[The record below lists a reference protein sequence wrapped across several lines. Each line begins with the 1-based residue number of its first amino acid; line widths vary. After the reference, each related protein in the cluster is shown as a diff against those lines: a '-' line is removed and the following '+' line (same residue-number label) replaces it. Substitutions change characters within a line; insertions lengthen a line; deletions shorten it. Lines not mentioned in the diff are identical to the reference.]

1 MSQNKQ
7 QKATFGGFD
16 FSNIKGDLLGGL
28 TGAIIALPMGLAFG
42 IQSGLGAEAGL
53 YTAIILAIVAAF
65 VGGTKT
71 LLSDP
76 TGPMTVVAATIVSGA
91 LVVVND
97 DLTMAMPIIMAT
109 FVLSGIFQ
117 IIFGFLGIAKLV
129 KFMPYPVIS
138 GFMGGIGVIIIILQL
153 FPLLGHASPR
163 GMLNILGN
171 LGTPLANINRSAFL
185 LGGGTIALIYLL
197 PLINKKIPSILI
209 SLIGVTILSL
219 IFAMD
224 VPRIGVIPTGIP
236 PFQIGTLLSLEMH
249 HLSLILVPAI
259 TLAALGTIDT
269 LLTSTVADSL
279 TKTKHN
285 GNKELKGQGLGNLIV
300 ALFGGI
306 PGAGATMG
314 TVTNIR
320 TGGRTN
326 LSGIFKGLALLVIVL
341 GLGYYVQFIPMAVL
355 AGILVTI
362 GIGIIDVKGL
372 QLLPKV
378 PKSDAVILIVTLLV
392 TVFDNLLDAV
402 AIGTMISFIMF
413 MKNMSDA
420 TLKSNQ
426 AGLLGDILQEQG
438 LPEALAKNVYIQ
450 HLEGPLFFGFADD
463 FKARTEQIKE
473 VEVVVMRLDH
483 VPFMDETGLLV
494 LEESILH
501 LENKGIEVYL
511 TGLQCS
517 VEERL
522 RIVGIIPEYIHE
534 DELFKNLDDC
544 MVYLAKQYDCKHVSG
559 EIDGLFEAAL
569 KNRNAV
575 DNTTAVS
582 PLHFVPH

>member
-1 MSQNKQ
+1 MNQNKQ
-7 QKATFGGFD
+7 QKATLGSFD
-16 FSNIKGDLLGGL
+16 FSNIKGDFLGGL

-53 YTAIILAIVAAF
+53 YTAIILAVIAAF

-91 LVVVND
+91 LVAVND

-109 FVLSGIFQ
+109 FVLAGIFQ

-153 FPLLGHASPR
+153 FPLLGYSSPR

-171 LGTPLANINRSAFL
+171 LGTPLANINHSALL
-185 LGGGTIALIYLL
+185 LGGGTIALIYIL
-197 PLINKKIPSILI
+197 PMINKKIPSILI
-209 SLIGVTILSL
+209 ALIGVTVLSL
-219 IFAMD
+219 IFPMD

-236 PFQIGTLLSLEMH
+236 AFQIGTLLDLEIQH
-249 HLSLILVPAI
+249 WSLILVPAI

-285 GNKELKGQGLGNLIV
+285 GNKELKGQGLGNLVV

-320 TGGRTN
+320 TGGKTN

-426 AGLLGDILQEQG
+426 EGLLGDIIQEQG
-438 LPEALAKNVYIQ
+438 LPKALAKNVYIK

-463 FKARTEQIKE
+463 FKARTAQIKE

-511 TGLQCS
+511 TGLQDE
-517 VEERL
+517 VEKRL
-522 RIVGIIPEYIHE
+522 RIVGIIPQYIHE
-534 DELFKNLDDC
+534 EEVFKNLDEC
-544 MVYLAKQYDCKHVSG
+544 MVYLAKQYNCEHVKG
-559 EIDGLFEAAL
+559 EIEGLFEAAI
-569 KNRNAV
+569 KNRNSTENA
-575 DNTTAVS
+575 TTVL
-582 PLHFVPH
+582 PLHLVPH

>member
-1 MSQNKQ
+1 MNQNKQ
-7 QKATFGGFD
+7 HKASFGGFD
-16 FSNIKGDLLGGL
+16 FSNIKGDFLGGL

-53 YTAIILAIVAAF
+53 YTAIILAVIAAF
-65 VGGTKT
+65 IGGTKT

-76 TGPMTVVAATIVSGA
+76 TGPMTVVSATIVSSA
-91 LVVVND
+91 LVVAND
-97 DLTMAMPIIMAT
+97 DMTMAMPIIMTT
-109 FVLSGIFQ
+109 FVLAGIFQ
-117 IIFGFLGIAKLV
+117 IVFGFLGIAKLV

-138 GFMGGIGVIIIILQL
+138 GFMGGIGFIIIILQL
-153 FPLLGHASPR
+153 FPLLGHSSPK
-163 GMLNILGN
+163 GILNILGHLN
-171 LGTPLANINRSAFL
+171 APVGNANYAALL
-185 LGGGTIALIYLL
+185 LGGGTIILIYLL
-197 PLINKKIPSILI
+197 PMIHKKIPSILVA
-209 SLIGVTILSL
+209 LIGMTVISVVLP
-219 IFAMD
+219 MD
-224 VPRIGVIPTGIP
+224 IPRIGSIPSGIP
-236 PFQIGTLLSLEMH
+236 PLQIGTLFNLEIQ
-249 HLSLILVPAI
+249 HLSLIIAPAI

-285 GNKELKGQGLGNLIV
+285 GNKELKGQGLGNLVV

-320 TGGRTN
+320 TGGKTN
-326 LSGIFKGLALLVIVL
+326 LSGIFKGIALLFIVL

-362 GIGIIDVKGL
+362 GIGIIDIKGL
-372 QLLPKV
+372 QLLSKV
-378 PKSDAVILIVTLLV
+378 PKSDALILIVTLLV

-402 AIGTMISFIMF
+402 AIGTMISFIVF

-426 AGLLGDILQEQG
+426 AGLLGDILQEKG
-438 LPEALAKNVYIQ
+438 LPDALAKNVYIQ

-463 FKARTEQIKE
+463 FKIRTEQIKD

-494 LEESILH
+494 LEEAILH

-511 TGLQCS
+511 TGLQDS
-517 VEERL
+517 VEKRL
-522 RIVGIIPEYIHE
+522 RIVGIIPQFIHE
-534 DELFKNLDDC
+534 DELFKNLDEC
-544 MVYLAKQYDCKHVSG
+544 MFYLAKQYNCKHVTK

-569 KNRNAV
+569 KNREALPTNE
-575 DNTTAVS
+575 DS
-582 PLHFVPH
+582 LSLHLAQQ

>member
-7 QKATFGGFD
+7 QKATLGGFD
-16 FSNIKGDLLGGL
+16 FSNVKGDFLGGL

-91 LVVVND
+91 LVAVND
-97 DLTMAMPIIMAT
+97 DLTLAMPIIMAT

-153 FPLLGHASPR
+153 FPLLGHASPK

-171 LGTPLANINRSAFL
+171 LRTPLANINRSAFL

-197 PLINKKIPSILI
+197 PLINKKIPSILVA
-209 SLIGVTILSL
+209 LIGVTLLSVL
-219 IFAMD
+219 IPMD

-236 PFQIGTLLSLEMH
+236 PFQIGTLLSLEMQ
-249 HLSLILVPAI
+249 HLGLILVPAI
-259 TLAALGTIDT
+259 TLASLGTIDT

-326 LSGIFKGLALLVIVL
+326 LSGIFKGLALLIIVL
-341 GLGYYVQFIPMAVL
+341 GLGHYVQFIPMAVL

-362 GIGIIDVKGL
+362 GIGIIDIKGL

-378 PKSDAVILIVTLLV
+378 PKSDAVILIITLLV

-426 AGLLGDILQEQG
+426 AGLLGDILQE
-438 LPEALAKNVYIQ
+438 
-450 HLEGPLFFGFADD
+450 
-463 FKARTEQIKE
+463 
-473 VEVVVMRLDH
+473 
-483 VPFMDETGLLV
+483 
-494 LEESILH
+494 
-501 LENKGIEVYL
+501 
-511 TGLQCS
+511 
-517 VEERL
+517 
-522 RIVGIIPEYIHE
+522 
-534 DELFKNLDDC
+534 
-544 MVYLAKQYDCKHVSG
+544 
-559 EIDGLFEAAL
+559 
-569 KNRNAV
+569 
-575 DNTTAVS
+575 
-582 PLHFVPH
+582 

>member
-1 MSQNKQ
+1 MSQHKK
-7 QKATFGGFD
+7 QKATFGGFN
-16 FSNIKGDLLGGL
+16 FKHIKGDFLGGL

-65 VGGTKT
+65 IGGTKT

-97 DLTMAMPIIMAT
+97 DLSMAMPIIMAT
-109 FVLSGIFQ
+109 FVLAGIFQ

-163 GMLNILGN
+163 GMLNILGS
-171 LGTPLANINRSAFL
+171 LGTPLADANRSALL
-185 LGGGTIALIYLL
+185 LGGGTIALIYIL
-197 PLINKKIPSILI
+197 PLIHKKIPGILI
-209 SLIGVTILSL
+209 ALIGMTVVSVL
-219 IFAMD
+219 FAMD
-224 VPRIGVIPTGIP
+224 VPRIGVIPSGIP
-236 PFQIGTLLSLEMH
+236 PFQIGTLLSLEMQ
-249 HLSLILVPAI
+249 HLGLILVPAI

-320 TGGRTN
+320 TGGKTN
-326 LSGIFKGLALLVIVL
+326 LSGIFKGLALLVIVM

-362 GIGIIDVKGL
+362 GVGIIDVKGL

-378 PKSDAVILIVTLLV
+378 PKSDALILVVTLLV

-402 AIGTMISFIMF
+402 AIGTMISFVVF

-438 LPEALAKNVYIQ
+438 LPKALAKNVYIQ
-450 HLEGPLFFGFADD
+450 HLEGPLFFGFADE
-463 FKARTEQIKE
+463 FKAGIEQIKE
-473 VEVVVMRLDH
+473 VEVVIMRLDH

-511 TGLQCS
+511 TGLQDS
-517 VEERL
+517 VEKRL

-534 DELFKNLDDC
+534 EELFRNLDAC
-544 MVYLAKQYDCKHVSG
+544 MVYLAKQYKCKHVKG
-559 EIDGLFEAAL
+559 EIEGLFEAAI
-569 KNRNAV
+569 KNRN
-575 DNTTAVS
+575 S
-582 PLHFVPH
+582 PKSKIELLPAQVLQN

>member
-1 MSQNKQ
+1 MSQKKQ
-7 QKATFGGFD
+7 KKASLGGFD
-16 FSNIKGDLLGGL
+16 FSNIKGDFLGGL

-53 YTAIILAIVAAF
+53 YTAIILAIIAAF
-65 VGGTKT
+65 IGGTKT

-91 LVVVND
+91 LVTVGD
-97 DLTMAMPIIMAT
+97 DMSLAMPIIMAT

-117 IIFGFLGIAKLV
+117 ILFGFLGIAKLV

-138 GFMGGIGVIIIILQL
+138 GFMGGIGIIIIILQL
-153 FPLLGHASPR
+153 FPLLGHSSPK

-171 LGTPLANINRSAFL
+171 LGTPVANINYSALL
-185 LGGGTIALIYLL
+185 LGGGTIALIYAL

-209 SLIGVTILSL
+209 SLIGVTVLSL
-219 IFAMD
+219 VFAMD
-224 VPRIGVIPTGIP
+224 VPRIGEIPTGIP
-236 PFQIGTLLSLEMH
+236 PLQIGTLLSLEMQ
-249 HLSLILVPAI
+249 HLSLIFIPAI

-285 GNKELKGQGLGNLIV
+285 GNKELKGQGLGNLVV

-326 LSGIFKGLALLVIVL
+326 LSGIFKGISLLVIVL

-378 PKSDAVILIVTLLV
+378 PKSDALILIVTLLV

-402 AIGTMISFIMF
+402 AIGTMISFIVF

-426 AGLLGDILQEQG
+426 AGLLGEIIQTQG
-438 LPEALAKNVYIQ
+438 LPDALAKNVYIQ
-450 HLEGPLFFGFADD
+450 HLEGPLFFGFADE
-463 FKARTEQIKE
+463 FKLAIEQIKD
-473 VEVVVMRLDH
+473 VEVVVMHLDH

-494 LEESILH
+494 LEDSILH
-501 LENKGIEVYL
+501 LENNGIEVYL
-511 TGLQCS
+511 TGLQDS

-522 RIVGIIPEYIHE
+522 RIVGIIPQYIHE

-544 MVYLAKQYDCKHVSG
+544 MLYLAKQYNCKHVTK
-559 EIDGLFEAAL
+559 EIEGLFDAAL

-575 DNTTAVS
+575 VDVIKKPVLDLAQ
-582 PLHFVPH
+582 

>member
-1 MSQNKQ
+1 MSIKKQ
-7 QKATFGGFD
+7 TNRLGSFD
-16 FSNIKGDLLGGL
+16 FSHLKGDFLGGL

-65 VGGTKT
+65 IGGTPT

-76 TGPMTVVAATIVSGA
+76 TGPMTIVAATVVSGA
-91 LVVVND
+91 LTALNND
-97 DLTMAMPIIMAT
+97 LSMAIPLIMAT
-109 FVLSGIFQ
+109 FVLAGFFQ

-153 FPLLGHASPR
+153 FPLLGHSSPK
-163 GMLNILGN
+163 GVLTILSN
-171 LGTPLANINRSAFL
+171 LSTPLATTNKAALL
-185 LGGGTIALIYLL
+185 LGLGTIALIYIL
-197 PLINKKIPSILI
+197 PKLHPKLPSIL
-209 SLIGVTILSL
+209 LALLGMTILSVIL
-219 IFAMD
+219 PMD
-224 VPRIGVIPTGIP
+224 VPRIGAIPSGLP
-236 PFQIGTLLSLEMH
+236 PLKINTLLDVPLEHIWM
-249 HLSLILVPAI
+249 IFVPAI

-285 GNKELKGQGLGNLIV
+285 GNRELKGQGLGNLIV

-314 TVTNIR
+314 TVTNIK
-320 TGGRTN
+320 TGGKTN
-326 LSGIFKGLALLVIVL
+326 LSGIFKGIALLVIVM
-341 GLGYYVQFIPMAVL
+341 GLGHYVQFIPMAVL

-372 QLLPKV
+372 KLLPKV
-378 PKSDAVILIVTLLV
+378 PKSDAIILVVTLLV

-402 AIGTMISFIMF
+402 ALGTMIAFIFF

-420 TLKSNQ
+420 AIKANKV
-426 AGLLGDILQEQG
+426 GLLGDLLQEKG
-438 LPEALAKNVYIQ
+438 LPKALAENIYIK

-463 FKARTEQIKE
+463 FKTRTEQIE
-473 VEVVVMRLDH
+473 GVEVVVMHLDH
-483 VPFMDETGLLV
+483 VPFMDETGILV
-494 LEESILH
+494 LQEAIIM
-501 LENKGIEVYL
+501 LEGKGMEVYL
-511 TGLQCS
+511 TGLQAE

-522 RIVGIIPEYIHE
+522 RIIGIIPQYIKE
-534 DELFKNLDDC
+534 EEVFPNLDQC
-544 MVYLAKQYDCKHVSG
+544 MIYLADQYQCPRLQGAINS
-559 EIDGLFEAAL
+559 LFDDAL
-569 KNRNAV
+569 NIA
-575 DNTTAVS
+575 S
-582 PLHFVPH
+582 